1 MIGLHQPDVN
11 EEKKMIAI
19 VRYLITYLHFLALKN
34 IRVKNG
40 PGQKWVG
47 SKMGRVKNGRVK
59 IGQVK
64 NGRVKNDLIPCLMYV
79 FVWRSSFTA
88 H

>member
-34 IRVKNG
+34 S
-40 PGQKWVG
+40 G
-47 SKMGRVKNGRVK
+47 SKMGRVKNES
-59 IGQVK
+59 GQKWAGSKMGWVK
-64 NGRVKNDLIPCLMYV
+64 NGSGQKWSGQN
-79 FVWRSSFTA
+79 WSGQKWA
-88 H
+88 GQK

>member
-19 VRYLITYLHFLALKN
+19 VRYLITYLVPTFLSFKKYQGQKWAGSKMS
-34 IRVKNG
+34 RVKNG
-40 PGQKWVG
+40 LGQKWVG
-47 SKMGRVKNGRVK
+47 SKMGWVKNGRVK

-64 NGRVKNDLIPCLMYV
+64 NGRVKNDLE
-79 FVWRSSFTA
+79 T
-88 H
+88 